1 MRRAGMVPPEAFIT
15 LPRQKILNQPASL
28 GLVYPMIAGA
38 ETIAPLGLLNLVNLN
53 DAADGGP
60 VISATAKA
68 PSRAAV
74 IGKAD
79 GAQGIGIRGEA
90 NNGALAIGVKGDST
104 AGIGVRG
111 TSTAAGNGGVEGRN
125 DNADGF
131 GVKGDSTAGIGVK
144 GTSEAADNGGVE
156 GRNDNADGFGAKGDS
171 TAGIGVKGTS
181 EAAGKGG
188 VEGRNDNADG
198 FGVKGDSTAGIGVKG
213 TSTAALM
220 GGVEGRNDNANGSGV
235 AGRSIAGTGV
245 TGTSAAANRAGVS
258 GFSPGVAGDG
268 LISAGVA
275 GISLNDVG
283 VFGGNG
289 ILTAIPLPD
298 MPIGVVA
305 DTATGIG
312 VLGYSGLT
320 LGSGVVG
327 RCDGVF
333 GDGLLSAG
341 IDGESWNDVG
351 VGGASVN
358 GVGVAGWSINGW
370 GIYGVRNAG
379 TLLPSLAFAAA
390 ITGDTDAGNGV
401 VGTSAANGG
410 AGLFGD
416 CPGPLSAGARGIS
429 AFGVGTVGDTT
440 TGIGVLGRRGVVTG
454 MALINPAAIVGDTSV
469 GDGVTG
475 LASFFDTA
483 GVVGRSSHA
492 LGYGVVGINHA
503 GGLAG
508 NFFGNTLVQGDFHA
522 TGTLTAGV
530 KNFEIDHPADPDNKT
545 LKHACIESD
554 EMANIYSGN
563 VTTDGQ
569 GTAIVELPAYFEAL
583 NADYRYQL
591 TVIGQFAQ
599 AIVGD
604 RIRNNRF
611 TIRTDKP
618 GVEVSWQV
626 IGIRKDAYAL
636 ANPLVVERD
645 KPADKRGKYLHPQAH
660 GKSADMA
667 FYTSPGPF
675 TGEPCTAELTA
686 NPGGRSDEPITELP
700 DITAGGPMGRLIDRP
715 PPPAGAAGATPPP
728 HELPV
733 TIELFSGLI
742 PPQHTSESTAE

>member
-1 MRRAGMVPPEAFIT
+1 MRPAPWLLMVHSTWNSDSLTAYGVAGAGNQRGPVRVGLDIPVTRGRFSVEVDFGPVTYGDKNLWLEVKVRRAGMVPPEAFIT

-90 NNGALAIGVKGDST
+90 NNGALAI
-104 AGIGVRG
+104 
-111 TSTAAGNGGVEGRN
+111 
-125 DNADGF
+125 
-131 GVKGDSTAGIGVK
+131 
-144 GTSEAADNGGVE
+144 
-156 GRNDNADGFGAKGDS
+156 
-171 TAGIGVKGTS
+171 
-181 EAAGKGG
+181 
-188 VEGRNDNADG
+188 
-198 FGVKGDSTAGIGVKG
+198 GVKGDSTAGIGVKG

-312 VLGYSGLT
+312 VLGYSGLA
-320 LGSGVVG
+320 LGSGVLG